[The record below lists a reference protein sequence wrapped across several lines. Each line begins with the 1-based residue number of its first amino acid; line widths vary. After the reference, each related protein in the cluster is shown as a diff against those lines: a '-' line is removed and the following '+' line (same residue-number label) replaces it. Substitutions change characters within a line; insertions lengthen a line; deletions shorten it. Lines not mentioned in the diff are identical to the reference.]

1 MNQGFKTYF
10 GEGFK
15 ASMRTMY
22 QNKNI
27 LLVWLY
33 TVLATVGHLTV
44 IFAPIFY
51 LADIRHAKYVHAD
64 NRVHVVENF
73 RVACKGKALG
83 AYYGAIF
90 LEVMITIAALV
101 LIGIGTGFLAVIG
114 LLVSYAAP
122 DFPLEYMLIIFS
134 APGGLVALAFL
145 VMVPVFFAPTAY
157 IIESNPGISAAAT
170 VSTCIKTMRRGGKW
184 TCFLNTFLPVL
195 IAGAIAGVGFGA
207 IQLCNALLDGYT
219 DRAIAQGVLLMFT
232 TALILFTYPIF
243 NMTRQVAQKS
253 LFDDICLDPVNANK
267 HTPGVNIQKCQGV
280 LFEPETIEEN
290 LSILFDETQEEE
302 VPLPSSAARSKR
314 NESARMGESKVD
326 LSDGD
331 EVYYENDNSD
341 RQEQS

>member
-10 GEGFK
+10 GEGVK

-22 QNKNI
+22 KNKNI

-33 TVLATVGHLTV
+33 TMLSMIGRLTIV
-44 IFAPIFY
+44 FAPIFY

-73 RVACKGKALG
+73 RVACRGKAIG

-90 LEVMITIAALV
+90 LKVMITIAALA
-101 LIGIGTGFLAVIG
+101 LIGIGTGFLALIG

-122 DFPLEYMLIIFS
+122 DFPQDYMLLIFS
-134 APGGLVALAFL
+134 APGGLVAFAFL
-145 VMVPVFFAPTAY
+145 VMVPVFFASTAY
-157 IIESNPGISAAAT
+157 IIESNPGISAAET
-170 VSTCIKTMRRGGKW
+170 VAICIKTMRRGGKW
-184 TCFLNTFLPVL
+184 TCFLNTFLPML
-195 IAGAIAGVGFGA
+195 IAGAIAGIGVGA
-207 IQLCNALLDGYT
+207 MQLCNALLNGYM
-219 DRAIAQGVLLMFT
+219 DRVIAQSILLIFT
-232 TALILFTYPIF
+232 TVLILFTYPIC

-253 LFDDICLDPVNANK
+253 LFDDICLDPANAKK
-267 HTPGVNIQKCQGV
+267 HPSGVNIQRCQGV

-290 LSILFDETQEEE
+290 LSILFDETQEED
-302 VPLPSSAARSKR
+302 VPLPSSAARSKY

-331 EVYYENDNSD
+331 EYYENDTSD